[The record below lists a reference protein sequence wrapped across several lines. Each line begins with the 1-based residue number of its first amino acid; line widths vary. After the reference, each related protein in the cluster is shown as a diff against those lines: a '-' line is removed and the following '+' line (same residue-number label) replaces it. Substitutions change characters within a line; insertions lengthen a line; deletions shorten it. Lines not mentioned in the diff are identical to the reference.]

1 MVCKVKHKTR
11 ATLADSWEGRHGRTS
26 SIHTHTRSLTHSLSH
41 TRVQHGKWLVHHPK
55 PALIQHQQ
63 PKQLGVSVGEATMA
77 GARAPL
83 ARAKSARRP
92 PQNGE

>member
-11 ATLADSWEGRHGRTS
+11 ATLADSWEGS
-26 SIHTHTRSLTHSLSH
+26 EWPNIHTHTRSLTHSLSH

-63 PKQLGVSVGEATMA
+63 PKQLGVSVGEATIA

-83 ARAKSARRP
+83 ASAKSARRP